1 MAASSR
7 IFRQAARSC
16 LFVVLLLAAG
26 CASQPYTGTDVGAAS
41 FLDRKVTL
49 TEGDLQVQAAAPDA
63 EETLALTGLDL
74 YEQGI
79 QPVWIRVENRGNE
92 RARVVTWSVDST
104 YFSPIEVAYMNRK
117 PYSDEGYAN
126 LERWFH
132 ENALPR
138 FIPAGESREGLV
150 FTHLR
155 PGTKGFNL
163 VVLTPGE
170 ANKANN
176 FTFFLPMPGFVPDFM
191 TVDFDTLY
199 APSEIRDVDRPGL
212 KSILENELS
221 CCVTDATGELSGG
234 PLNVALVGT
243 GRAVRR
249 AMLRGAWLE
258 TSAAEDVAV
267 RARTQH
273 FRGRQPD
280 AIFSQQRGDGNERIQ
295 LHLWMAPWRVE
306 GEPVW
311 VGQVYYFT
319 ADKSVL
325 GFVDNDL
332 IRDSELL
339 SYFAAESVQADLDSA
354 QRFLF
359 QNLWYNGSLRLVGY
373 TRGVGASTVDE
384 PATGFGGVAW
394 FTRGLRLVA
403 FLSEEPVALDETQF
417 LFDLKEL
424 EAMAGRTDAESGA
437 RLFQGD
443 EVPAP
448 NDRLHEQ
455 TEGNLV
461 ITAAVPSREETEQI
475 FGVDLYR
482 KNVQPVWVQVENR
495 GETDLFL
502 TPMGID
508 SNYFTPRE
516 TANRTRTGSRDRLAD
531 RFEKRGHV
539 TLTVLGQSIQSG
551 YVFTRVDE
559 GTKSFN
565 VDVVGEDTAY
575 LLNFNVPVPGLRL
588 DHYEVDI
595 AGMYDAS
602 EVRHVDL
609 PELVAELEAMPCCV
623 RDADG
628 VDKGDPLNL
637 VFIGEIKDLYH
648 AFMRAGWDETE
659 TIYSGSLTKTASSS
673 LFGSEYRYSPVSAL
687 YVFGRPQ
694 DAALQRARSSIDERN
709 HLRIWLT
716 PLRFKDTPVWI
727 GQISRDIGVHFT
739 KRTITTHKI
748 DPDVDETRE
757 YLLEDMA
764 FSQALRGFGY
774 VGGVGAAPYDAPRGN
789 LTGDPYFTDG
799 RRVVMWLSGEPI
811 GLDEIVVKD
820 LTPYHTG
827 VIGD

>member
-1 MAASSR
+1 
-7 IFRQAARSC
+7 
-16 LFVVLLLAAG
+16 VVFLLAAG
-26 CASQPYTGTDVGAAS
+26 CASQPYTGTEVGSAS

-49 TEGDLQVQAAAPDA
+49 TEGELRVDAAAPDA
-63 EETLALTGLDL
+63 GETLALTGLDL

-79 QPVWIRVENRGNE
+79 QPVWIRVENRGE
-92 RARVVTWSVDST
+92 VPARVVTWSVDRT

-117 PYSDEGYAN
+117 PYSDEGYAS

-138 FIPAGESREGLV
+138 SIPAGESREGLV
-150 FTHLR
+150 FTHLK

-163 VVLTPGE
+163 VVLTAGE
-170 ANKANN
+170 TNN

-191 TVDFDTLY
+191 TVDFETLY
-199 APSEIRDVDRPGL
+199 APAEIRDVDRPGL

-221 CCVTDATGELSGG
+221 CCVTDATGELTGG

-249 AMLRGAWLE
+249 AMLRGDWLE

-267 RARTQH
+267 KARTQH
-273 FRGRQPD
+273 FRGRKPD

-295 LHLWMAPWRVE
+295 LHLWLAPWRVD

-319 ADKSVL
+319 AEKSVL
-325 GFVDNDL
+325 GFVDSDVF
-332 IRDSELL
+332 RDSELL
-339 SYFAAESVQADLDSA
+339 SYFAAESVQADVDSA

-359 QNLWYNGSLRLVGY
+359 QNLWYNGSLRLSGF
-373 TRGVGASTVDE
+373 TQGVGAATVE
-384 PATGFGGVAW
+384 NPASGFGGVAW

-403 FLSEEPVALDETQF
+403 FLSEEPVALDEAQF
-417 LFDLKEL
+417 VFDRGNP
-424 EAMAGRTDAESGA
+424 EAIAGQADPAKGPRV
-437 RLFQGD
+437 FQGA

-448 NDRLHEQ
+448 NDRLYEQ
-455 TEGNLV
+455 TDGNLV
-461 ITAAVPSREETEQI
+461 ITASVPSSEETEQI
-475 FGVDLYR
+475 YGTDLYR
-482 KNVQPVWVQVENR
+482 KNVQPVWIQVENR
-495 GETDLFL
+495 GDTDLFL

-508 SNYFTPRE
+508 PGYFTPRE
-516 TANRTRTGSRDRLAD
+516 TANRTRSGSRDRVAEQ
-531 RFEKRGHV
+531 FEKRGHE
-539 TLTVLGQSIQSG
+539 TLNVPAQSIQSG

-565 VDVVGEDTAY
+565 VDVLGDGAAH

-595 AGMYDAS
+595 AGTYDES
-602 EVRHVDL
+602 ELRHVDL
-609 PELVAELEAMPCCV
+609 AQLVAELEAMPCCV
-623 RDADG
+623 RDAKG

-637 VFIGEIKDLYH
+637 VFIGEIKDLYY

-659 TIYSGSLTKTASSS
+659 TIYSGSLTKTASST

-716 PLRFKDTPVWI
+716 PLRFKNTPVWI

-764 FSQALRGFGY
+764 FSQGLRGFGY
-774 VGGVGAAPYDAPRGN
+774 VGGTGAAPYEAPRGN

-799 RRVVMWLSGEPI
+799 SSEPI